1 VHGLEAL
8 LRWEHAERG
17 LVPPGDFIPLA
28 EESGLIVPIGRWVLA
43 EACRQGERWRR
54 EVRGAPE
61 LRMSVNLSARQ
72 LGDPELLA
80 CLEKTLSETR
90 MAPHL
95 LSLEITESLLVEDV
109 ETATTMLH
117 ALKALGV
124 QLELDD
130 FGTGYSSLSYLKR
143 FPLDAL
149 KLDRTFV
156 SGLGSD
162 PTEVAIAA
170 AIITMARALGME
182 VVAEGVENAAQL
194 ESLRELEC
202 PLGQGFYFARPMP
215 AQAVPEF
222 LGARTLANGRFRRG
236 RDG

>member
-1 VHGLEAL
+1 ME
-8 LRWEHAERG
+8 
-17 LVPPGDFIPLA
+17 
-28 EESGLIVPIGRWVLA
+28 
-43 EACRQGERWRR
+43 
-54 EVRGAPE
+54 
-61 LRMSVNLSARQ
+61 
-72 LGDPELLA
+72 
-80 CLEKTLSETR
+80 
-90 MAPHL
+90 PHR

-109 ETATTMLH
+109 DTATTMLH

-156 SGLGSD
+156 SGLGTD
-162 PTEVAIAA
+162 RTEVAIAA

-182 VVAEGVENAAQL
+182 VVAEGVENTDQL
-194 ESLRELEC
+194 ACLRELEC

-215 AQAVPEF
+215 AEEVPEF
-222 LGARTLANGRFRRG
+222 LGARTLANGRFRPG